1 MDITH
6 IPNNIHKSGMRKE
19 TPVEGGDGKE
29 FLFRHQT
36 NQIVHVNKKNTAAY
50 TPPMA
55 GYTPPM
61 AGVKKY

>member
-1 MDITH
+1 
-6 IPNNIHKSGMRKE
+6 MRKE

>member
-1 MDITH
+1 
-6 IPNNIHKSGMRKE
+6 MRKE

-36 NQIVHVNKKNTAAY
+36 NQIVHGNKKNTAGY
-50 TPPMA
+50 TPPLA

-61 AGVKKY
+61 AGVILKHVNAPMATFTTL